1 MDDNCIFLNT
11 KHFTF
16 QLPFTRAFFSF
27 KKKLQKKNVHRW
39 LESNMVILTPLDAV
53 KSDEFIIFGPQFDEK
68 FAEIV
73 HAIHLT
79 FTEKLGIYSWSSGMV
94 SPRL

>member
-1 MDDNCIFLNT
+1 M
-11 KHFTF
+11 
-16 QLPFTRAFFSF
+16 RAFFSLKGY
-27 KKKLQKKNVHRW
+27 KKMPTAELW
-39 LESNMVILTPLDAV
+39 LGSNMVILTPLDAV
-53 KSDEFIIFGPQFDEK
+53 KSDEFIIFGPEFDEK

>member
-1 MDDNCIFLNT
+1 MDDNFIFLNT
-11 KHFTF
+11 KSTLV
-16 QLPFTRAFFSF
+16 QLPFTLTFFSLKGY
-27 KKKLQKKNVHRW
+27 KKMPTADLW
-39 LESNMVILTPLDAV
+39 LGSNMVILTPLDAV
-53 KSDEFIIFGPQFDEK
+53 KSDEYIIFGPEFDEK

-79 FTEKLGIYSWSSGMV
+79 FTEKLGIYSWSSGMA